1 MKAKLICR
9 EQLKYLFSYDES
21 SAELRYV
28 GISGE
33 ALLTLWNLPFN
44 V

>member
-9 EQLKYLFSYDES
+9 EQLKYLFSYES
-21 SAELRYV
+21 SAELRYA